1 MNATTLIIIIFGLI
15 GIIFGFMF
23 LSLYIKTSCEL
34 DSLKKLIK
42 SQENL
47 STTTSTASTTTT
59 AATTTKIEKE
69 EFRPESCDDVD
80 DVLSWLKCEKSVE
93 RANAIRVRENRERVR
108 ENREQSDWTSE
119 RNFIIFIIF
128 LVALFPAM
136 YLFIRV
142 YIFCKNRTHQKKKKY
157 NAKHHL
163 TEAGKTKIP
172 KY

>member
-1 MNATTLIIIIFGLI
+1 MVGITIIKDSNSSAIPHLSSKKISKKPRKMNATTLIIIIFGLI

-59 AATTTKIEKE
+59 TAATTTATTTMIEKG
-69 EFRPESCDDVD
+69 EFKPESCDDVD

-119 RNFIIFIIF
+119 RNFIIFYKTDF
-128 LVALFPAM
+128 GAN
-136 YLFIRV
+136 IRH
-142 YIFCKNRTHQKKKKY
+142 FSD
-157 NAKHHL
+157 
-163 TEAGKTKIP
+163 
-172 KY
+172 